1 MQGVFSPLLYL
12 QFLLWFDVEL
22 FNVAEKRVCTN
33 DDVMDQMETP
43 FQRGGCVAMD
53 STVIGF
59 KLLYNSSLGF
69 RTQNSSELIKFS
81 LVVSQ
86 ASEK

>member
-22 FNVAEKRVCTN
+22 FNVAEKRVFTN

-59 KLLYNSSLGF
+59 KLLYNSSLDF
-69 RTQNSSELIKFS
+69 EHRTLQNL
-81 LVVSQ
+81 
-86 ASEK
+86 